1 MEQSVSAGKV
11 SMLVS
16 VPYPP
21 DMMRPAIIEL
31 IRTVCLVTLL
41 DQLYELQ
48 IKITF
53 TIVSIAGGG
62 LGKVEEGEEEKSCPK
77 HPHRTQERNLDKQ

>member
-1 MEQSVSAGKV
+1 MKGWREMRGEVKPGSGKEGMEQSVSAGKV

-21 DMMRPAIIEL
+21 VMMRPAIIEL

-41 DQLYELQ
+41 D
-48 IKITF
+48 
-53 TIVSIAGGG
+53 
-62 LGKVEEGEEEKSCPK
+62 
-77 HPHRTQERNLDKQ
+77 